1 MVPVARFLRNTL
13 EKLLKRFYEG
23 PHPPRR
29 IAEEVRLF
37 RAMFPLATADEWEAF
52 AQGLAENAYRSGFTR
67 GEERAERDP
76 QELVPDALALE
87 AQTHDWSLADG
98 HPLMRD
104 VIERGRDPLDP
115 MRAMTA
121 QQRLAYFDQV
131 GQATQGFRVVQ
142 LDEQGIPLSG
152 PEDVG

>member
-23 PHPPRR
+23 PHPPDR
-29 IAEEVRLF
+29 IGEEVRLF
-37 RAMFPLATADEWEAF
+37 RAIFPLATPGDWMTF

-76 QELVPDALALE
+76 RHLEPDLRLID

-121 QQRLAYFDQV
+121 KQRLEYFDQMCK
-131 GQATQGFRVVQ
+131 ATEAYRVVQ
-142 LDEQGIPLSG
+142 LDAQGIPLSG
-152 PEDVG
+152 PDQG

>member
-23 PHPPRR
+23 PHPPAR
-29 IAEEVRLF
+29 IGEEVRLF
-37 RAMFPLATADEWEAF
+37 RAMFPLATPDEWMAF
-52 AQGLAENAYRSGFTR
+52 AQGHAENAYRSGFTR

-76 QELVPDALALE
+76 QELIPDALALE

-121 QQRLAYFDQV
+121 QQRLDYFDAV
-131 GQATQGFRVVQ
+131 GAATKGFRVVQ
-142 LDEQGIPLSG
+142 LDGRGMPMTG
-152 PEDVG
+152 PDDAG